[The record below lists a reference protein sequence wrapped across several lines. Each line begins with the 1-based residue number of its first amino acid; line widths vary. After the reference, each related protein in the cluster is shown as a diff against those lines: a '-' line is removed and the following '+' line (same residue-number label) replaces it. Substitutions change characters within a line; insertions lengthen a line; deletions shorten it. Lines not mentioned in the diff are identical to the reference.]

1 MDFKKN
7 TDNKAKE
14 KNKSIID
21 NNISE
26 NDSII
31 QYKSI
36 KYHYK
41 NPPLIGLINLGYT
54 DYMNVVLQCF
64 SNIEQLTNYFK
75 YDSYIKQI
83 IKNKPNSFI
92 ASYKLIID
100 KLWPSNNNHNI
111 LFDKNI
117 SFSPN
122 DFSDQIYSSLN
133 PPLFGRDQA
142 NDAFD
147 LFYSLILEFHEELN
161 RPNNNNN
168 NNLGNLIDTKNEQLV
183 FDYYS
188 KKFKNE
194 NNSIIIDLFN
204 IMEKEI
210 ITCTNCKIP
219 SINFHYNYYT
229 IFPLEVLKNC
239 KLKELEN
246 NNKIN
251 QKEKEFKISL
261 LNKNIINIKD
271 CFEQYQRIAINSL
284 KSLICLNCNK
294 KTDADYQILFHILPQ
309 IFIFNLNRGRNFYK
323 GKLIFDE
330 ILDLKDYGKNGGIYE
345 LINVITYLGKDN
357 SNGHFIA
364 ACKSFIDNRWY
375 RYNDAVVSEIT
386 NFEKDIVDFG
396 LPYIL
401 FYKRKNNN

>member
-1 MDFKKN
+1 
-7 TDNKAKE
+7 
-14 KNKSIID
+14 
-21 NNISE
+21 
-26 NDSII
+26 
-31 QYKSI
+31 
-36 KYHYK
+36 
-41 NPPLIGLINLGYT
+41 
-54 DYMNVVLQCF
+54 
-64 SNIEQLTNYFK
+64 
-75 YDSYIKQI
+75 
-83 IKNKPNSFI
+83 
-92 ASYKLIID
+92 
-100 KLWPSNNNHNI
+100 
-111 LFDKNI
+111 
-117 SFSPN
+117 
-122 DFSDQIYSSLN
+122 
-133 PPLFGRDQA
+133 
-142 NDAFD
+142 
-147 LFYSLILEFHEELN
+147 
-161 RPNNNNN
+161 
-168 NNLGNLIDTKNEQLV
+168 
-183 FDYYS
+183 
-188 KKFKNE
+188 
-194 NNSIIIDLFN
+194 
-204 IMEKEI
+204 MEKEI

-284 KSLICLNCNK
+284 KSLICPNCNK
-294 KTDADYQILFHILPQ
+294 ETNADYQILFHILPQ

-401 FYKRKNNN
+401 FYKRKDNN

>member
-1 MDFKKN
+1 
-7 TDNKAKE
+7 
-14 KNKSIID
+14 
-21 NNISE
+21 
-26 NDSII
+26 
-31 QYKSI
+31 
-36 KYHYK
+36 
-41 NPPLIGLINLGYT
+41 
-54 DYMNVVLQCF
+54 MNVVLQCF

-133 PPLFGRDQA
+133 PPLFQSQA

-147 LFYSLILEFHEELN
+147 LFHSLILEFHEELN
-161 RPNNNNN
+161 RPNNNN

-219 SINFHYNYYT
+219 SINFHYNY
-229 IFPLEVLKNC
+229 
-239 KLKELEN
+239 
-246 NNKIN
+246 
-251 QKEKEFKISL
+251 
-261 LNKNIINIKD
+261 
-271 CFEQYQRIAINSL
+271 
-284 KSLICLNCNK
+284 
-294 KTDADYQILFHILPQ
+294 
-309 IFIFNLNRGRNFYK
+309 
-323 GKLIFDE
+323 
-330 ILDLKDYGKNGGIYE
+330 
-345 LINVITYLGKDN
+345 
-357 SNGHFIA
+357 
-364 ACKSFIDNRWY
+364 
-375 RYNDAVVSEIT
+375 
-386 NFEKDIVDFG
+386 
-396 LPYIL
+396 
-401 FYKRKNNN
+401 